1 MPRDPRKLRVFVLA
15 DELVIEVYRA
25 TTSFP
30 DDERFGLRM
39 QLRRAAVSAACN
51 IVEGSARRT
60 TRDYI
65 HFLNIATGS
74 SAEAQYL
81 VNVAFRLR
89 LLSTSTHQALSN
101 RFADLLKGLQSLIKS
116 LENLP

>member
-1 MPRDPRKLRVFVLA
+1 MSRDPRKLRVFLLA
-15 DELVIEVYRA
+15 DDLVIDVYRA
-25 TTSFP
+25 TALFP
-30 DDERFGLRM
+30 VEERFGLQI
-39 QLRRAAVSAACN
+39 QLRRAAVSSACN

-81 VNVAFRLR
+81 VDVAFRVR
-89 LLSTSTHQALSN
+89 LLSTSTHQALNS
-101 RFADLLKGLQSLIKS
+101 RYADLLKGLQKLIS
-116 LENLP
+116 TLENLP